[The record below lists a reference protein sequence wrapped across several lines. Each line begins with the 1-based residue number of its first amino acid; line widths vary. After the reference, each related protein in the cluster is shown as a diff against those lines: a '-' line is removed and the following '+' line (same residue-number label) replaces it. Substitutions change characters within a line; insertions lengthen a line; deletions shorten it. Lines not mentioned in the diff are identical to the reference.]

1 MSSLANRLKAQRNHL
16 GLSVA
21 EVARRVNVAPSTYR
35 DWEYGRSIK
44 GEPYLKLAGVFGVSL
59 SELLVGEA
67 AKPVEVKLKLEEIER
82 ILKEIKTML

>member
-1 MSSLANRLKAQRNHL
+1 MSPLANRLKALRART

-44 GEPYLKLAGVFGVSL
+44 GEPYVKLAEIFGVTL
-59 SELLVGEA
+59 SELLIGREA
-67 AKPVEVKLKLEEIER
+67 DLRGVKKKLDEIER
-82 ILKEIKTML
+82 LTREIRTML